1 MSGRHDRVEAS
12 AHPLRGEAEL
22 RALVA
27 ACGNAHDALG
37 RLDALGELSTWMRSD
52 GDVEWPVGEPDPGSG
67 ERRWRRAGVV
77 ASLLERDPSCAAAL
91 RGAIAEVLA
100 QGDGV
105 PLFAESGLGTD
116 RGVYHETL
124 TRVFRKVL
132 PSPRDPANLAR
143 GIERLFPGREGTRWI
158 AELPAPIFARLARA
172 LDLERADLSALAA
185 AHEEALAL
193 LAARLQALGLSE
205 ELRARRNDRSVR
217 GSAWARLPRATE
229 RLLARI
235 AQRDADLE
243 PLPPTASLDGETP
256 LAQAERAWRTDA
268 RECREADAEVLARLE
283 STGVSLDLVY
293 TIDLSG
299 RILDRM
305 ETLLAPRLAA
315 TREDRIQ
322 RVQLLLAELA
332 GARQADTSL
341 RRLWKDTSRLL
352 ARKVVERA
360 GESGEHYIATTRR
373 GYAGLWGAAVIGG
386 LVTTVTTAAKLA
398 IGAAKLVPFVEG
410 FLAGVN
416 YSLSFLAIQAFG
428 GTLATKQ
435 PAMTAA
441 ALSGTLLRGR
451 SGAGATELAVHVARI
466 VRSQLAA
473 ALGNVIAV
481 GCGAFAFD
489 LAWRALR
496 DRPYLDAQTAEYALH
511 AIDPFTTLT
520 VLYAAQTGVILWLSS
535 VLAGSFANWTVYHR
549 LARGIAEHR
558 IGNLVGRARLE
569 RFASA
574 FEHHVSTWAG
584 SVILGFMLAMTPVV
598 GRFFGLPLDVR
609 HVTLS
614 TGQLALGAFA
624 LQLHPL
630 DPLVLR
636 GALGVAS
643 MFVLNLSV
651 SFGLALTLA
660 LRARGA
666 EAREKRSL
674 AAATI
679 VHLRRHPLDFVR
691 PPSDASGR

>member
-1 MSGRHDRVEAS
+1 MSGPDERARVAS
-12 AHPLRGEAEL
+12 APSRAEVEL
-22 RALVA
+22 RALVGACA
-27 ACGNAHDALG
+27 AAHEPAQTI
-37 RLDALGELSTWMRSD
+37 DALGELAAWMRSD
-52 GDVEWPVGEPDPGSG
+52 DDVDWPVGEPDPGSG
-67 ERRWRRAGVV
+67 ERRWRRAGVF
-77 ASLLERDPSCAAAL
+77 ASLLERDPACAAVVRA
-91 RGAIAEVLA
+91 AIAAVLA
-100 QGDGV
+100 QGDAV
-105 PLFAESGLGTD
+105 PLFAEAGLGTD
-116 RGVYHETL
+116 RGLYHETL
-124 TRVFRKVL
+124 TRIFRKIL
-132 PSPRDPANLAR
+132 PSPRDPTNLAR
-143 GIERLFPGREGTRWI
+143 GIERLLPGRESTRWI
-158 AELPAPIFARLARA
+158 AEMPAPIFARLARA
-172 LDLERADLSALAA
+172 IDLEKADVATLVT

-217 GSAWARLPRATE
+217 ASAWARMPRATE

-235 AQRDADLE
+235 AQRDSDLDPA
-243 PLPPTASLDGETP
+243 PLPESPPDETP
-256 LAQAERAWRTDA
+256 LEQAERAWRDGA

-283 STGVSLDLVY
+283 ATGVSLDLVY

-305 ETLLAPRLAA
+305 EKLFAPRLAS
-315 TREDRIQ
+315 TREERFV
-322 RVQLLLAELA
+322 RVQELLAALA

-341 RRLWKDTSRLL
+341 RTLAKDTSRLL

-373 GYAGLWGAAVIGG
+373 EYAHLWVAAVIGG
-386 LVTTVTTAAKLA
+386 LVTTFTAAAKLA

-410 FLAGVN
+410 FVAGLN
-416 YSLSFLAIQAFG
+416 YSLSFLAIQGLG

-441 ALSGTLLRGR
+441 ALSGSLLRGR
-451 SGAGATELAVHVARI
+451 SGAGATALAVHVARI

-473 ALGNVIAV
+473 ALGNVLAV

-496 DRPYLDAQTAEYALH
+496 DHPYLEPEKAEYALH
-511 AIDPFTTLT
+511 SLDPFSTLT
-520 VLYAAQTGVILWLSS
+520 VLYAAETGVILWLSS

-558 IGNLVGRARLE
+558 LGEIVGRQRLE

-584 SVILGFMLAMTPVV
+584 CVILGFMLAMTPVV

-624 LQLHPL
+624 LQAHPL
-630 DPLVLR
+630 DPRVLC
-636 GALGVAS
+636 AAAGVAS

-666 EAREKRSL
+666 EARERRTL

>member
-1 MSGRHDRVEAS
+1 MRGSDDRAETS
-12 AHPLRGEAEL
+12 AAPTRAEAEL
-22 RALVA
+22 RALVD
-27 ACGNAHDALG
+27 ACGNAHDAPA
-37 RLDALGELSTWMRSD
+37 RLDALGHLAVWMRSEGHVD
-52 GDVEWPVGEPDPGSG
+52 WAVGEADPGSG
-67 ERRWRRAGVV
+67 EPRWRRAGVL
-77 ASLLERDPSCAAAL
+77 ASLLERDPARAAAV
-91 RGAIAEVLA
+91 RGAIASVLA
-100 QGDGV
+100 QGDAV
-105 PLFAESGLGTD
+105 PLFAEAGLGTD
-116 RGVYHETL
+116 RGLYHETL
-124 TRVFRKVL
+124 SRVFRKVL
-132 PSPRDPANLAR
+132 PSPRDPTNLAR
-143 GIERLFPGREGTRWI
+143 GLERVLPGREGTRWI
-158 AELPAPIFARLARA
+158 AEMPAPIFARLARA
-172 LDLERADLSALAA
+172 LDLPSADLATLVA

-217 GSAWARLPRATE
+217 ASAWARLSQATE
-229 RLLARI
+229 RLITRI
-235 AQRDADLE
+235 ARREGDAGLA
-243 PLPPTASLDGETP
+243 PLDALDGGAGLEE
-256 LAQAERAWRTDA
+256 AERAWRDCA

-283 STGVSLDLVY
+283 ATGVSLDLVY

-299 RILDRM
+299 RILERM
-305 ETLLAPRLAA
+305 EKLLAPRLAV
-315 TREDRIQ
+315 TREERFA
-322 RVQLLLAELA
+322 RVQELLAALA

-341 RRLWKDTSRLL
+341 RTLAKDTSRLL

-373 GYAGLWGAAVIGG
+373 EYFALWGAAVIGG
-386 LVTTVTTAAKLA
+386 LVTTFTAAFKLA

-410 FLAGVN
+410 FLSGLN

-441 ALSGTLLRGR
+441 ALSGSLLRGR

-473 ALGNVIAV
+473 ALGNVLAV
-481 GCGAFAFD
+481 SAGAFAFD

-496 DRPYLDAQTAEYALH
+496 DHPYLEPEKAEYALH
-511 AIDPFTTLT
+511 SLDPFSTLT
-520 VLYAAQTGVILWLSS
+520 VLYAAETGVILWISS

-558 IGNLVGRARLE
+558 LGDLVGRRRLE

-574 FEHHVSTWAG
+574 FERHVSTWAG

-624 LQLHPL
+624 LQAHPL
-630 DPLVLR
+630 DPRVLR
-636 GALGVAS
+636 AAAGVAS

-666 EAREKRSL
+666 EARERRAL